1 MMVRL
6 EPPVLVNC
14 TERVL
19 DGWVV
24 VSFFSV
30 PKFRFAGMILTVPF
44 VRVITAVVVL
54 VVSATDVAVT
64 LTLAF
69 VGTLL
74 GAANDAV
81 APLGVRVPHAEVQAV
96 AIGLPWVRVQV
107 TP

>member
-1 MMVRL
+1 MVRL

-54 VVSATDVAVT
+54 VVSATDVTVT

-69 VGTLL
+69 VGTLAGGGDDA
-74 GAANDAV
+74 GA
-81 APLGVRVPHAEVQAV
+81 PFGGRGPHAEGETIANGV
-96 AIGLPWVRVQV
+96 PS
-107 TP
+107 

>member
-1 MMVRL
+1 M

-96 AIGLPWVRVQV
+96 VH
-107 TP
+107 